1 MFTLLTQFFVAF
13 FIATFKRFLPFLGK
27 LLPWVSD
34 NFRVISY
41 VTFSVGLFVTL
52 IRSSN
57 EVIDLVSSSGVVNG
71 YLRIG
76 FSYLPDNIS
85 RCVNIVFAT
94 EFSAYVYQ
102 YKNKIIKMLFDR
114 VIFKG

>member
-1 MFTLLTQFFVAF
+1 
-13 FIATFKRFLPFLGK
+13 
-27 LLPWVSD
+27 
-34 NFRVISY
+34 NFRVLSY

-57 EVIDLVSSSGVVNG
+57 EVIDLVSSSGVVND
-71 YLRIG
+71 YLRTG

-94 EFSAYVYQ
+94 EFSAYAYQ
-102 YKNKIIKMLFDR
+102 HKNKIIKMLFDR

>member
-1 MFTLLTQFFVAF
+1 MFTLLIQFFVAF

-34 NFRVISY
+34 NFRVLSY

-57 EVIDLVSSSGVVNG
+57 EVIDLVSGKAPLPAPGTYALLPASGT
-71 YLRIG
+71 YAL
-76 FSYLPDNIS
+76 
-85 RCVNIVFAT
+85 C
-94 EFSAYVYQ
+94 
-102 YKNKIIKMLFDR
+102 
-114 VIFKG
+114 

>member
-1 MFTLLTQFFVAF
+1 M
-13 FIATFKRFLPFLGK
+13 
-27 LLPWVSD
+27 
-34 NFRVISY
+34 
-41 VTFSVGLFVTL
+41 TFSVGLFVTL

-57 EVIDLVSSSGVVNG
+57 EVIDLVSYSGVVND
-71 YLRIG
+71 YLRTG

-94 EFSAYVYQ
+94 EFSAYAYQ
-102 YKNKIIKMLFDR
+102 HKNKIIKMLFDR